1 MKRLCVCC
9 QSHSAMAE
17 SSEERT
23 ASSPRRWTHLSLKKK
38 AAETQVEAEEV
49 KLQETTDKDEVDL
62 TGEMVQSTWL
72 ARSM

>member
-1 MKRLCVCC
+1 
-9 QSHSAMAE
+9 MAE